1 MLRKVKTLFIQENI
15 FFIFVKKE
23 FNQNMLKKLKQNKK
37 NQSQK
42 RKNET
47 IIYNFIFINRFYIY
61 NLFYEY

>member
-47 IIYNFIFINRFYIY
+47 FIFNFIFYKSILYLKSI
-61 NLFYEY
+61 L